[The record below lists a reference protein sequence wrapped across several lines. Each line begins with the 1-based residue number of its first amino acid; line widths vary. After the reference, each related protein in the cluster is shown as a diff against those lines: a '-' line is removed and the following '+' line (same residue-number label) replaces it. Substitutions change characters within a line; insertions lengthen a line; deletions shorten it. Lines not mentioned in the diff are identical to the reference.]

1 MIYKGVCRL
10 KKMLLTLLVLLLITA
25 LLVSCGGSGVD
36 EPIRIAIITSSG
48 SVDDESFNQNNFE
61 GITRFIENHGN
72 ATVQVLREATG
83 RPDEAIQYVS
93 RIVSSFD
100 ILVLPGFQFEGISE
114 LAMAH
119 PETYFIVVDTRL
131 GEINGVNEFP
141 NVMSI
146 LFAEQESGF
155 LAGVAAALESRTGH
169 VAFVGGIAV
178 PPVINFHMGFEAG
191 VNYSNRNLGTNVR
204 LVSLPQSAATFNDRY
219 IGGNYVDAFGD
230 PATGRMIANA
240 LIDEGVDIIFAAAG
254 LSGQGVFEAVKLT
267 DYVMVIGVDVDQFGD
282 GYTSHRNIVLT
293 SALKA
298 MDINVERGLNYFAS
312 GTFEGGNLTM
322 RADSL
327 STGIVTEPNRHQMSD
342 DTLGIIDRL
351 FSRLVDGSLVPP
363 DTFNYTPTNF
373 PGLEGR

>member
-1 MIYKGVCRL
+1 
-10 KKMLLTLLVLLLITA
+10 MLRTLFLILLLITA
-25 LLVSCGGSGVD
+25 LSAVPSCGGSGVD
-36 EPIRIAIITSSG
+36 EPIRIAIITITST
-48 SVDDESFNQNNFE
+48 VDDESFNQNNFE

-83 RPDEAIQYVS
+83 QPASAVQYVG
-93 RIVSSFD
+93 RIASSFD
-100 ILVLPGFQFEGISE
+100 ILVLPGFQFAGISE
-114 LAMAH
+114 LVMAH

-131 GEINGVNEFP
+131 EEINEVNEFP

-155 LAGVAAALESRTGH
+155 LAGVVAALESRTGH
-169 VAFVGGIAV
+169 VAFVGGMAV

-204 LVSLPQSAATFNDRY
+204 IVSLPQHVATFEDRY
-219 IGGNYVDAFGD
+219 IGGNYVNAFGD
-230 PATGRMIANA
+230 LATGRMIANA
-240 LIDEGVDIIFAAAG
+240 LIAENVDIIFAAAG

-282 GYTSHRNIVLT
+282 GYTTNRNIVLT

-327 STGIVTEPNRHQMSD
+327 STGIVTIPNRHQMSD
-342 DTLGIIDRL
+342 NTVSLINGL
-351 FSRLVDGSLVPP
+351 FNRMVDGSLIPP
-363 DTFNYTPTNF
+363 DTFNYSPTNF